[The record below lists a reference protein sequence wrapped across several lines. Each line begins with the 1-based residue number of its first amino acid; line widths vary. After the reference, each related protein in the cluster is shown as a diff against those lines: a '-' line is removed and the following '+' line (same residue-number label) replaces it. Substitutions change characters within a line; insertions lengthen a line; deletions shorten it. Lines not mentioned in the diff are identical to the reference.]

1 MNSEIPYNPESENS
15 ENPENSETTI
25 FESSTSSDSPQDS
38 PQDEQFLAETADEIK
53 DDTWSSESLEFLD
66 QRSRSV
72 SEELSRS
79 AMRSE
84 SFRIS
89 EGLSQGEE
97 EAQSPINS
105 ESQPEANTENT
116 LEDLAELELPDSG
129 NLEETLDELLASSPE
144 DNSENYDSH
153 LAEQANSKTTE
164 SPQEAELFVDSW
176 LDESVPSQAE
186 DATNLASKAEIQ
198 QLEQQKAQ
206 LQEEITALK
215 AYKEQLLLLQMREV
229 QENMGRLI
237 EEGTQELRE
246 RKTALRV
253 EIDKL
258 ERRQERL
265 NQEMRSNFAGSSKEL
280 AIRVQGFKE
289 YLVGSLQDLAT
300 AAEKLELVRT
310 GEPTARNRERVRNP
324 EDPRR
329 GTREGRNFSEGREGR
344 NREQIDRTRQT
355 RNSRSNES
363 ARGNYSSGTL
373 RDNSSDTLRDRGALR
388 SSNRSE
394 RNTPGQFSEPTF
406 ADQSRRIRQ
415 LLDKYC
421 NSPDYY
427 GSPWQLRRTFDQS
440 QAKKV
445 QDWFFA
451 QGGRGAIDST
461 GSRLQNILVASAT
474 ISILHDLYRDRT
486 QVLVLTD
493 TPENLGEW
501 RKGLEDCL
509 GISRRDF
516 GTNRGVVLFDS
527 PDILVQ
533 RAERLLADKLL
544 PIIIIDET
552 EEQLNLS
559 VLKFP
564 IWLAF
569 ASSNRA
575 KSSNY
580 LY

>member
-1 MNSEIPYNPESENS
+1 MNPEIPSSPESD
-15 ENPENSETTI
+15 NSETSETII
-25 FESSTSSDSPQDS
+25 FESAKSSNTPSDEQPNKQPVLASDVVEEQILPVTPEYQTSEDSGDKLEELGLSKLSISTTSTTVEMTSADQDSDS
-38 PQDEQFLAETADEIK
+38 
-53 DDTWSSESLEFLD
+53 DD
-66 QRSRSV
+66 V
-72 SEELSRS
+72 SDELSQVS
-79 AMRSE
+79 DE
-84 SFRIS
+84 SV
-89 EGLSQGEE
+89 
-97 EAQSPINS
+97 
-105 ESQPEANTENT
+105 
-116 LEDLAELELPDSG
+116 
-129 NLEETLDELLASSPE
+129 
-144 DNSENYDSH
+144 
-153 LAEQANSKTTE
+153 
-164 SPQEAELFVDSW
+164 QEPELFVDSW
-176 LDESVPSQAE
+176 LDESEVIQKDNSAAKSS
-186 DATNLASKAEIQ
+186 DEIR
-198 QLEQQKAQ
+198 QLEQQKADLQ
-206 LQEEITALK
+206 LEIANLK
-215 AYKEQLLLLQMREV
+215 AYKEQLLLLQVREA
-229 QENMGRLI
+229 QENMGQMI
-237 EEGTQELRE
+237 EEGTKELRE
-246 RKTALRV
+246 RKTALRI

-258 ERRQERL
+258 ERRKERI

-300 AAEKLELVRT
+300 AAEKLELART
-310 GEPTARNRERVRNP
+310 EDSAPRNRNRVRNS

-329 GTREGRNFSEGREGR
+329 EGVNIDRDRDR
-344 NREQIDRTRQT
+344 NRNRNPDRTL
-355 RNSRSNES
+355 RNNS
-363 ARGNYSSGTL
+363 ARGEN
-373 RDNSSDTLRDRGALR
+373 
-388 SSNRSE
+388 E
-394 RNTPGQFSEPTF
+394 RTAQAQFSEPTF

-427 GSPWQLRRTFDQS
+427 GSPWQLRRTFDQN

-445 QDWFFA
+445 QEWFFS

-486 QVLVLTD
+486 QVLILTD

-516 GTNRGVVLFDS
+516 GANRGVVMFDS
-527 PDILVQ
+527 PEILVQ

-544 PIIIIDET
+544 PVIIIDET

-569 ASSNRA
+569 ASSN
-575 KSSNY
+575 KSRSANY

>member
-1 MNSEIPYNPESENS
+1 MNPEKPSMPESDNS
-15 ENPENSETTI
+15 KISETII
-25 FESSTSSDSPQDS
+25 FEPAKSSNPPSDEQPNEQPVIASDVVEEQILPVTPEYQTSEDLGDKLEELGLSKLSISTTSTTVEMTSADADHDSDS
-38 PQDEQFLAETADEIK
+38 
-53 DDTWSSESLEFLD
+53 DD
-66 QRSRSV
+66 V
-72 SEELSRS
+72 SDELSQVS
-79 AMRSE
+79 DE
-84 SFRIS
+84 SV
-89 EGLSQGEE
+89 
-97 EAQSPINS
+97 
-105 ESQPEANTENT
+105 
-116 LEDLAELELPDSG
+116 
-129 NLEETLDELLASSPE
+129 
-144 DNSENYDSH
+144 
-153 LAEQANSKTTE
+153 
-164 SPQEAELFVDSW
+164 QEPELFVDSW
-176 LDESVPSQAE
+176 LDESEVLQKDNSAAKSS
-186 DATNLASKAEIQ
+186 DEIR
-198 QLEQQKAQ
+198 QLEQQKADLQ
-206 LQEEITALK
+206 LEIADLK
-215 AYKEQLLLLQMREV
+215 AHKEQLLLRQVQEV
-229 QENMGRLI
+229 QEKMGQMI
-237 EEGTQELRE
+237 EEGTKELRE
-246 RKTALRV
+246 RKTALRI

-258 ERRQERL
+258 ERRKERI

-300 AAEKLELVRT
+300 AAEKLELART
-310 GEPTARNRERVRNP
+310 EDSAPRRNRVRNS

-329 GTREGRNFSEGREGR
+329 EGENR
-344 NREQIDRTRQT
+344 NRDRNRNRNPDRTL
-355 RNSRSNES
+355 RNNS
-363 ARGNYSSGTL
+363 ARGEN
-373 RDNSSDTLRDRGALR
+373 
-388 SSNRSE
+388 E
-394 RNTPGQFSEPTF
+394 RTTQAQFSEPTF

-427 GSPWQLRRTFDQS
+427 GSPWQLRRTFDQN

-445 QDWFFA
+445 QEWFFS

-486 QVLVLTD
+486 QVLILTD

-516 GTNRGVVLFDS
+516 GTNRGVVMFDS

-544 PIIIIDET
+544 PVIIIDET

-569 ASSNRA
+569 ASSNKSR
-575 KSSNY
+575 SSNY

>member
-1 MNSEIPYNPESENS
+1 MLMNSEIPSIPESENS
-15 ENPENSETTI
+15 KNSILEPANSAETTQLDEQPELEVTPDTI
-25 FESSTSSDSPQDS
+25 EEQISELKEPVAEDSVSKLEALNLPNLADLTASKTIKATPEDSGDDVSEQLSQSSDEP
-38 PQDEQFLAETADEIK
+38 
-53 DDTWSSESLEFLD
+53 
-66 QRSRSV
+66 V
-72 SEELSRS
+72 EEP
-79 AMRSE
+79 
-84 SFRIS
+84 
-89 EGLSQGEE
+89 EE
-97 EAQSPINS
+97 EP
-105 ESQPEANTENT
+105 
-116 LEDLAELELPDSG
+116 
-129 NLEETLDELLASSPE
+129 
-144 DNSENYDSH
+144 
-153 LAEQANSKTTE
+153 
-164 SPQEAELFVDSW
+164 ELFVDSW
-176 LDESVPSQAE
+176 LDESTALQPDNSAIVQPR
-186 DATNLASKAEIQ
+186 DEIR
-198 QLEQQKAQ
+198 QLEQQKAD
-206 LQEEITALK
+206 LQQEIANLK
-215 AYKEQLLLLQMREV
+215 AHKEQLLLLQVQEA
-229 QENMGRLI
+229 QENMGRMI
-237 EEGTQELRE
+237 EEGTKELRE
-246 RKTALRV
+246 RKAALRI
-253 EIDKL
+253 EIEKL
-258 ERRQERL
+258 ERRKERL

-310 GEPTARNRERVRNP
+310 DSVPRRERVRS

-329 GTREGRNFSEGREGR
+329 ETRDGGSRDRDRNRNRDRNLRSNDAAREGN
-344 NREQIDRTRQT
+344 T
-355 RNSRSNES
+355 SRP
-363 ARGNYSSGTL
+363 AQ
-373 RDNSSDTLRDRGALR
+373 A
-388 SSNRSE
+388 
-394 RNTPGQFSEPTF
+394 QFSEPTF

-427 GSPWQLRRTFDQS
+427 GSPWQLRRTFDQN

-445 QDWFFA
+445 QEWFFS

-461 GSRLQNILVASAT
+461 GSRLQNILLASAT

-486 QVLVLTD
+486 QVLILTD

-516 GTNRGVVLFDS
+516 GTNRGIVMFDS

-569 ASSNRA
+569 ASSN
-575 KSSNY
+575 KSRSANY

>member
-1 MNSEIPYNPESENS
+1 MNPEKPSIPESDNS
-15 ENPENSETTI
+15 KISETII
-25 FESSTSSDSPQDS
+25 FEPAKSSNPPSNEQPNEQPVVASDVAEEQILPVTPEYQTSEDSGDK
-38 PQDEQFLAETADEIK
+38 L
-53 DDTWSSESLEFLD
+53 
-66 QRSRSV
+66 
-72 SEELSRS
+72 EEL
-79 AMRSE
+79 
-84 SFRIS
+84 
-89 EGLSQGEE
+89 GLSKLSISTTSTTVEMTS
-97 EAQSPINS
+97 ADRDN
-105 ESQPEANTENT
+105 
-116 LEDLAELELPDSG
+116 DSDDVS
-129 NLEETLDELLASSPE
+129 DELSQVS
-144 DNSENYDSH
+144 D
-153 LAEQANSKTTE
+153 E
-164 SPQEAELFVDSW
+164 SVQEPELFVDSW
-176 LDESVPSQAE
+176 LDESEVLQKDNSAAKSS
-186 DATNLASKAEIQ
+186 DEIR
-198 QLEQQKAQ
+198 QLEQQKADLQ
-206 LQEEITALK
+206 LEIANLK
-215 AYKEQLLLLQMREV
+215 AHKEQLLLRQVQEV
-229 QENMGRLI
+229 QEKMGQMI
-237 EEGTQELRE
+237 EEGTKELRE
-246 RKTALRV
+246 RKTALRI

-258 ERRQERL
+258 ERRKERI

-300 AAEKLELVRT
+300 AAEKLELART
-310 GEPTARNRERVRNP
+310 EDSAPRRNRVRNS

-329 GTREGRNFSEGREGR
+329 EGGNRDRDRDR
-344 NREQIDRTRQT
+344 NRNPDRTL
-355 RNSRSNES
+355 RNNS
-363 ARGNYSSGTL
+363 ARGEN
-373 RDNSSDTLRDRGALR
+373 
-388 SSNRSE
+388 E
-394 RNTPGQFSEPTF
+394 RTAQAQFSEPTF

-427 GSPWQLRRTFDQS
+427 GSPWQLRRTFDQN

-445 QDWFFA
+445 QEWFFS

-486 QVLVLTD
+486 QVLILTD

-516 GTNRGVVLFDS
+516 GTNRGIVMFDS

-544 PIIIIDET
+544 PVIIIDET

-569 ASSNRA
+569 ASNNKSR
-575 KSSNY
+575 SSNY